1 MNTFE
6 IPLFPLRTV
15 LFPGGQLPLRI
26 FEQRY
31 LTMVR
36 ECARNDSEFGVC
48 LIIAGEEAIAPVRTA
63 PMGTLARIVDWNTLN
78 DGLLG
83 VSTVGTHRFLVK
95 HSHKQEDSLWLG
107 DVLLL
112 AEPDPCPLPAAYF
125 VLSQVLSRFLEKL
138 GPGYLA
144 YAPEQLD
151 DAVWVGYR
159 LAELLPLSDIEKQNL
174 LELTD
179 PIKRLQDLLE
189 ILPRF
194 QSE

>member
-1 MNTFE
+1 
-6 IPLFPLRTV
+6 
-15 LFPGGQLPLRI
+15 
-26 FEQRY
+26 
-31 LTMVR
+31 
-36 ECARNDSEFGVC
+36 
-48 LIIAGEEAIAPVRTA
+48 
-63 PMGTLARIVDWNTLN
+63 
-78 DGLLG
+78 
-83 VSTVGTHRFLVK
+83 
-95 HSHKQEDSLWLG
+95 
-107 DVLLL
+107 VLLL

-125 VLSQVLSRFLEKL
+125 VLSQVLSRFLDKL